1 MLRLEAEAIRD
12 SVLAVSGRLNPLMGG
27 PGFFPRMDKD
37 LMEGA
42 VTWFEPSPAEAR
54 NRRSL
59 YMYQQRSL
67 VLPLV
72 KVFDGTQLDESCAA
86 REVTTVTPQVFV
98 LFNSRFAHE
107 QSRAL
112 AGRIVAAVRGRS
124 RTTARAS
131 LPTRPATLPHS
142 FDTPTPGV
150 SGSRA
155 AGFGRPD
162 GYGESERGRGRF
174 DRGRPGKSRGAAE
187 KDAEGTLARSL
198 SGPVQPQRIHLY
210 RVMATREDGPLIPG
224 KENLHHG

>member
-27 PGFFPRMDKD
+27 PGFFPRIDKD
-37 LMEGA
+37 LLEGA

-112 AGRIVAAVRGRS
+112 AGRIVAEVGDDPGQQLEQAFQLALQRS
-124 RTTARAS
+124 
-131 LPTRPATLPHS
+131 
-142 FDTPTPGV
+142 PTPSERTDGLKFLGAARPV
-150 SGSRA
+150 SGDPRDPVSLA
-155 AGFGRPD
+155 AGGGGSIED
-162 GYGESERGRGRF
+162 
-174 DRGRPGKSRGAAE
+174 DRANPAARR
-187 KDAEGTLARSL
+187 KTDAEGTLADL
-198 SGPVQPQRIHLY
+198 CL
-210 RVMATREDGPLIPG
+210 ALF
-224 KENLHHG
+224 NLNEFIYIE